1 MPFDPFMRS
10 LIEQLPKLA
19 DLQVWK
25 LSPKQAR
32 AEFKKLCTLPDQKM
46 APIGR
51 MEDVEAVGP
60 DGPVPLRLYTPVAAG
75 GSALASLVYF
85 HGGGFVLGDL
95 DCFDSVC
102 RALADSSG
110 CRIVSVD
117 YRLAPEHPFPAAV
130 EDCFAALKWIEA
142 NAASLGIDP
151 NRVAVG
157 GDSAGGN
164 LAAVVRQLAKADKG
178 PHIAFQMLIYP
189 ITALRPDSPS
199 SFAFSPTILREPAIN
214 WFYSHYVLDEP
225 GDSNDGSSTD
235 HTDDPRL
242 APLQSEDLSGLP
254 PAYIVTA
261 GFDPLHEEGVAYADK
276 LKSAG
281 VKVRHIDYPTM
292 IHGFFSMPG
301 LIPLAGEALNAAG
314 HALRDAL
321 A

>member
-25 LSPKQAR
+25 LSPTQAR

-51 MEDVEAVGP
+51 IENVEAVGP

-75 GSALASLVYF
+75 GSALPALVYF

-95 DCFDSVC
+95 DCFDSIC

-130 EDCFAALKWIEA
+130 EDCFAALKWIES

-164 LAAVVRQLAKADKG
+164 LAAVISQLAQANNG
-178 PHIAFQMLIYP
+178 PHIALQMLIYP
-189 ITALRPDSPS
+189 ITTMRPDSPS
-199 SFAFSPTILREPAIN
+199 SFAFSPTILRGPAIN
-214 WFYSHYVLDEP
+214 WFYSHYVP
-225 GDSNDGSSTD
+225 DGGED

-242 APLQSEDLSGLP
+242 SPLRSEDLSGLP

-261 GFDPLHEEGVAYADK
+261 GFDPLHQEGVAYADK

>member
-19 DLQVWK
+19 DLQVWE
-25 LSPKQAR
+25 LSPTQAR

-75 GSALASLVYF
+75 GSALPALVYF

-95 DCFDSVC
+95 DCFDSIC

-142 NAASLGIDP
+142 NAASLGIDA
-151 NRVAVG
+151 NRIAVG

-164 LAAVVRQLAKADKG
+164 LAAVVSQLAQANNG
-178 PHIAFQMLIYP
+178 SHIALQMLFYP
-189 ITALRPDSPS
+189 ITTMRPDSPS
-199 SFAFSPTILREPAIN
+199 SFAFSPTILRGPAIN
-214 WFYSHYVLDEP
+214 WFYSHYVP
-225 GDSNDGSSTD
+225 DGGED
-235 HTDDPRL
+235 HADDPRL
-242 APLQSEDLSGLP
+242 SPLRSEDLSGLP

-261 GFDPLHEEGVAYADK
+261 GFDPLHEEGQAYADK
-276 LKSAG
+276 LESAG

>member
-1 MPFDPFMRS
+1 MTFDPFIRS
-10 LIEQLPKLA
+10 LMEQMPKLA

-25 LSPKQAR
+25 LSPEQAR
-32 AEFKKLCTLPDQKM
+32 AEFKKLCTLRDQKM

-51 MEDVEAVGP
+51 MEDIEAVGSDAP
-60 DGPVPLRLYTPVAAG
+60 IPLRVYTPVAAG
-75 GSALASLVYF
+75 GSALPALVYF

-95 DCFDSVC
+95 DCFDSIC
-102 RALADSSG
+102 RALAESSG

-130 EDCFAALKWIEA
+130 DDCFAALKWIEA

-151 NRVAVG
+151 NRLVVG

-164 LAAVVRQLAKADKG
+164 LAAVVSQLAKANNG

-189 ITALRPDSPS
+189 ITTLRPDSPS
-199 SFAFSPTILREPAIN
+199 IFAFGPNILREPAIN
-214 WFYSHYVLDEP
+214 WFYSQYVPQES
-225 GDSNDGSSTD
+225 GD
-235 HTDDPRL
+235 HTDDPRIS
-242 APLQSEDLSGLP
+242 PLQSEDLSGLP

-261 GFDPLHEEGVAYADK
+261 GFDPLHGEGLAYADK
-276 LKSAG
+276 LKAAG

-301 LIPLAGEALNAAG
+301 LIPLAGDALGAAG
-314 HALRDAL
+314 HGLRDAL
-321 A
+321 G

>member
-1 MPFDPFMRS
+1 MQFDPFIRA
-10 LIEQLPKLA
+10 LFEQLPKLA

-25 LSPKQAR
+25 LSTEKAR
-32 AEFKKLCTLPDQKM
+32 AEFKKLCTLADQKM

-51 MEDVEAVGP
+51 IEDIEAPGP
-60 DGPVPLRLYTPVAAG
+60 DGAIPLRVYTPVASG
-75 GSALASLVYF
+75 GTALPTLVYF

-102 RALADSSG
+102 RALADSSS
-110 CRIVSVD
+110 CRIISVD

-130 EDCFAALKWIEA
+130 NDCFAALKWIEA
-142 NAASLGIDP
+142 NASSLGVDP

-164 LAAVVRQLAKADKG
+164 LAAVVSQLAKANNG
-178 PHIAFQMLIYP
+178 PHIAFQLLIYP
-189 ITALRPDSPS
+189 ITVLRPDSPS
-199 SFAFSPTILREPAIN
+199 SFAFSPTILRAPAIN
-214 WFYSHYVLDEP
+214 WFYSQYVPDETEDHS
-225 GDSNDGSSTD
+225 GD
-235 HTDDPRL
+235 
-242 APLQSEDLSGLP
+242 PLLSPLKAEDLSGLP

-261 GFDPLHEEGVAYADK
+261 GFDPLRDEGLAYADK
-276 LKSAG
+276 LKAAG
-281 VKVRHIDYPTM
+281 VKVRHIDYPSM

-314 HALRDAL
+314 HALRDGL

>member
-19 DLQVWK
+19 DLQVWE
-25 LSPKQAR
+25 LSPTQAR

-75 GSALASLVYF
+75 GSALPALVYF

-95 DCFDSVC
+95 DCFDSIC

-142 NAASLGIDP
+142 NAASLGIDA
-151 NRVAVG
+151 NRIAVG

-164 LAAVVRQLAKADKG
+164 LAAVVSQLAQVNNG
-178 PHIAFQMLIYP
+178 PHIALQMLIYP
-189 ITALRPDSPS
+189 ITTMRPDSPS
-199 SFAFSPTILREPAIN
+199 SFAFSPTILRGPAIN
-214 WFYSHYVLDEP
+214 WFYSHYVP
-225 GDSNDGSSTD
+225 DGGED
-235 HTDDPRL
+235 HADDPRL
-242 APLQSEDLSGLP
+242 SPLRSEDLSGLP

-261 GFDPLHEEGVAYADK
+261 GFDPLHEEGLAYADK